1 VANDRTE
8 VRARRGRI
16 VYRILVVLS
25 AIVRRLPL
33 RVARACGV
41 AIGQVAWH
49 VVRRERRIALKNL
62 EQAFPDWS
70 PQQRKATTRAMFHH
84 LGRIVFEMLWLPR
97 LDAAMRDRTTEVI
110 GLEQFRELMKRG
122 RGAIIISAHY
132 GNWEWAAHCVASYGF
147 DLTVLQR
154 ERNEADI
161 NRFITNIRA
170 RAGIRTIDR
179 GSTAAAREMI
189 QSLRRGGLLTFLID
203 QNIRAESAKVP
214 FFGRPALTPLGPA
227 KLAIRTETPIVCIF
241 AEPRGSKYVLTFSE
255 PIEVARGDDPIALT
269 ARLTA
274 AMEAQ
279 IRRAPEQWVWL
290 HERWRERPKWDV
302 GGPSPGADAPPSPR

>member
-1 VANDRTE
+1 MANDRAR

-16 VYRILVVLS
+16 VYRLLVVVS
-25 AIVRRLPL
+25 AVVRRLPL

-41 AIGQVAWH
+41 VIGHIGWH
-49 VVRRERRIALKNL
+49 VLRRERRLAMSNL
-62 EQAFPDWS
+62 SIAFPEWTTN
-70 PQQRKATTRAMFHH
+70 QRRATTRAMFHH

-97 LDAAMRDRTTEVI
+97 LDAAMRERTTEVV
-110 GLEQFRELMKRG
+110 GLEQFQALMKRG
-122 RGAIIISAHY
+122 RGAITITAHH
-132 GNWEWAAHCVASYGF
+132 GNWEWAAHCVASYGV

-161 NRFITNIRA
+161 NRFITGL
-170 RAGIRTIDR
+170 RAGANIRTIDR

-189 QSLRRGGLLTFLID
+189 HAVRRGGLLAFLID

-227 KLAIRTETPIVCIF
+227 KLAIRTETPVVCIF
-241 AEPRGSKYVLTFSE
+241 TERRGSKYVLTFAE
-255 PIEVARGDDPIALT
+255 PIEVTRADDPIALT
-269 ARLTA
+269 AKITA
-274 AMEAQ
+274 LIEAQ

-290 HERWRERPKWDV
+290 HDRWRERPKWDV
-302 GGPSPGADAPPSPR
+302 TPV

>member
-1 VANDRTE
+1 VANDRAE

-25 AIVRRLPL
+25 AVVRRLPL
-33 RVARACGV
+33 GVARACGV
-41 AIGQVAWH
+41 VVGHIGWH
-49 VVRRERRIALKNL
+49 VVRRERRIALRNL
-62 EQAFPDWS
+62 DQAFPDWT
-70 PQQRKATTRAMFHH
+70 PRQRKATTRAMFHH

-97 LDAAMRDRTTEVI
+97 LDAAMRDRTTEVV
-110 GLEQFRELMKRG
+110 GLERFRALMQRG
-122 RGAIIISAHY
+122 RGAIAITAHH
-132 GNWEWAAHCVASYGF
+132 GNWEWAAHCVASFGV
-147 DLTVLQR
+147 DLTALQR

-161 NRFITNIRA
+161 NRFITALRA
-170 RAGIRTIDR
+170 RHGIRTIDR

-189 QSLRRGGLLTFLID
+189 QSLRRGGLLAFLID

-241 AEPRGSKYVLTFSE
+241 TERRGAKYLLTFHE
-255 PIEVARGDDPIALT
+255 PIEVTRDDDPIALT
-269 ARLTA
+269 ARITA
-274 AMEAQ
+274 AIEAQ

-290 HERWRERPKWDV
+290 HDRWRERPKWEV
-302 GGPSPGADAPPSPR
+302 GKAISE

>member
-1 VANDRTE
+1 MQRSPNDRKE

-33 RVARACGV
+33 GVARACGV
-41 AIGQVAWH
+41 AIGHVAWH
-49 VVRRERRIALKNL
+49 VVRRERRIALDNL
-62 EQAFPDWS
+62 AQAFPEWS

-84 LGRIVFEMLWLPR
+84 LGRIVCEMLWLPR
-97 LDAAMRDRTTEVI
+97 LDAAMRDRTTEVV
-110 GLEQFRELMKRG
+110 GLEQFRELMG
-122 RGAIIISAHY
+122 RGKGAIAITAHH
-132 GNWEWAAHCVASYGF
+132 GNWEWAAHCVASYGV
-147 DLTVLQR
+147 DLTALQR

-170 RAGIRTIDR
+170 HAGIRTIDR

-189 QSLRRGGLLTFLID
+189 QSLRRGGLLAFLID

-227 KLAIRTETPIVCIF
+227 KLAIRTETPIICIF
-241 AEPRGSKYVLTFSE
+241 TERRGSKYILTFQD
-255 PIEVARGDDPIALT
+255 PIEVSRDDDPIALT
-269 ARLTA
+269 ATITA
-274 AMEAQ
+274 AIEAQ

-290 HERWRERPKWDV
+290 HERWRERPKWEV
-302 GGPSPGADAPPSPR
+302 TPS

>member
-33 RVARACGV
+33 GVVRAFGN
-41 AIGQVAWH
+41 AIGEIGWLL
-49 VVRRERRIALKNL
+49 RGRERRLAMGNL
-62 EQAFPDWS
+62 AQAFPDWTAA
-70 PQQRKATTRAMFHH
+70 QRRKTTRAMFHH

-97 LDAAMRDRTTEVI
+97 LDAATRDKTTEVA
-110 GLEQFRELMKRG
+110 GLEQFRALMARG
-122 RGAIIISAHY
+122 RGAITITAHH
-132 GNWEWAAHCVASYGF
+132 GNWEWAAHCVASFGV
-147 DLTVLQR
+147 DLAVLQR

-161 NRFITNIRA
+161 NRFITELRSVHN
-170 RAGIRTIDR
+170 IRTIDR

-189 QSLRRGGLLTFLID
+189 QSLRRGGLLAFLID

-227 KLAIRTETPIVCIF
+227 KLAIRTETPVVCIF
-241 AEPRGSKYVLTFSE
+241 TVRRGDKYVLTFHE
-255 PIEVARGDDPIALT
+255 PIEVTRDDDPIALT
-269 ARLTA
+269 AKITA
-274 AMEAQ
+274 VIEAQ

-290 HERWRERPKWDV
+290 HDRWRERPKWDV
-302 GGPSPGADAPPSPR
+302 GEGGRAQGAGGR

>member
-1 VANDRTE
+1 MANDRTD

-25 AIVRRLPL
+25 AIVRRVPL
-33 RVARACGV
+33 RVGRAVGAALGEV
-41 AIGQVAWH
+41 GWL
-49 VVRRERRIALKNL
+49 VRARERRLAMRNL
-62 EQAFPDWS
+62 AQAFPEWTTA
-70 PQQRKATTRAMFHH
+70 QRRTTTRAMFHH

-97 LDAAMRDRTTEVI
+97 LDAAMRDRTTEVV
-110 GLEQFRELMKRG
+110 GLEQFRALMARG
-122 RGAIIISAHY
+122 RGAIAITAHH
-132 GNWEWAAHCVASYGF
+132 GNWEWAAHCVASFGV

-161 NRFITNIRA
+161 NRFITELRA
-170 RAGIRTIDR
+170 VHGIRTIDR

-189 QSLRRGGLLTFLID
+189 QSLRRGGLLAFLID

-227 KLAIRTETPIVCIF
+227 KLAIRTETPVVCIF
-241 AEPRGSKYVLTFSE
+241 TERRGAKYILTFHE
-255 PIEVARGDDPIALT
+255 PIEVTRDDDPIALT
-269 ARLTA
+269 ARITA
-274 AMEAQ
+274 AIEEQ

-290 HERWRERPKWDV
+290 HDRWRERPKWDV
-302 GGPSPGADAPPSPR
+302 GTPSR

>member
-1 VANDRTE
+1 MTNNNDRTE

-33 RVARACGV
+33 RIARACGV
-41 AIGQVAWH
+41 AIGQIGWLVL
-49 VVRRERRIALKNL
+49 RRERRLAMSNL
-62 EQAFPDWS
+62 TVAFPEWTR
-70 PQQRKATTRAMFHH
+70 QRRSATTRAMFHH

-97 LDAAMRDRTTEVI
+97 LDAAMRDRTTDVV
-110 GLEQFRELMKRG
+110 GLERFLELMKRG
-122 RGAIIISAHY
+122 RGAITITAHH
-132 GNWEWAAHCVASYGF
+132 GNWEWAAHCVARYGV

-161 NRFITNIRA
+161 NRFITEL
-170 RAGIRTIDR
+170 RAGANIRTIDR

-189 QSLRRGGLLTFLID
+189 HSLRRGGLLAFLID

-227 KLAIRTETPIVCIF
+227 KLAIRTETPVVCIF
-241 AEPRGSKYVLTFSE
+241 TERRGDKYVLTFQE
-255 PIEVARGDDPIALT
+255 PIEVTRGDDPIALT
-269 ARLTA
+269 ARITA
-274 AMEAQ
+274 LIEAQ

-290 HERWRERPKWDV
+290 HDRWRERPKWDV
-302 GGPSPGADAPPSPR
+302 AGREQP